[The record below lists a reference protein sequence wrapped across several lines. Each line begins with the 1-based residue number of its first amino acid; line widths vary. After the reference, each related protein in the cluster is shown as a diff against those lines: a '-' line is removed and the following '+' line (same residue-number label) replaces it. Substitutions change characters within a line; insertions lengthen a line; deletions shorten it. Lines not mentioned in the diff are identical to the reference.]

1 MRLISNQY
9 LQIFLYYDVTLPSM
23 VTKPL
28 NPIEELDFEEKKIL
42 DNLLGN
48 CTDIERQ
55 QKLQELTEWLLYGT
69 S

>member
-1 MRLISNQY
+1 M
-9 LQIFLYYDVTLPSM
+9 QIFLYYDVTLPSM

-28 NPIEELDFEEKKIL
+28 NPMDELDSEEKKIL

-48 CTDIERQ
+48 CTEMEKQ
-55 QKLQELTEWLLYGT
+55 QKIRELTEWLLYGI

>member
-1 MRLISNQY
+1 
-9 LQIFLYYDVTLPSM
+9 M

-28 NPIEELDFEEKKIL
+28 NPIEKLDFEEKEIL

-48 CTDIERQ
+48 CSDAEKQ
-55 QKLQELTEWLLYGT
+55 QKMRELTEWLLYGI